1 MRLRYGIQYMVWRV
15 TMEKQ
20 IVALAIGISL
30 IYFIDGLGE
39 VILKKKDTEYKF
51 YYVVCPLYITF
62 VLAYLIVEYL

>member
-1 MRLRYGIQYMVWRV
+1 
-15 TMEKQ
+15 MEKQ